1 MIRRQ
6 ICAVEMPESIGSRL
20 SVSIGAVQNENEKV
34 SEAVSRADYY
44 MYQAK
49 AYKNAIVT
57 EWGTIDM
64 DDGLSRVGTRKNAK
78 RNILIVDDSMM
89 NREILCEM
97 LEDQFEIVEA
107 QNGKEAVEVLE
118 QYGRDISLVLLD
130 IVMPVMDGF
139 EVLQYMNEKEII
151 EEIPVI
157 MISSED
163 STSFIR
169 RAYEMGVSD
178 YISRPYDAK
187 VVYKRVFNTI
197 KLYAKQRRLISIL
210 TEQICLKQ
218 ESRQIM
224 VAILSHIVEFR
235 NGESGPHVQ
244 HINMLTQSL
253 LEKLMKHTEVYALTW
268 IERDLIVMAS
278 SLHDIGK
285 IGIDERILNKNGR
298 LTQEEY
304 EIMKQHTV
312 LGTQILEGLQYYQD
326 EPLVKTA
333 REICR
338 WHHER
343 YDGSGYPDG
352 LKGDEIPISAQVVAL
367 ADVYDALV
375 SKRAYKEK
383 YTHEEAMQ
391 MILDGKCGV
400 FNPLLLEC
408 LKEIAPEIRNEIYEE
423 EIAVK
428 LASE

>member
-1 MIRRQ
+1 
-6 ICAVEMPESIGSRL
+6 
-20 SVSIGAVQNENEKV
+20 
-34 SEAVSRADYY
+34 
-44 MYQAK
+44 
-49 AYKNAIVT
+49 
-57 EWGTIDM
+57 
-64 DDGLSRVGTRKNAK
+64 
-78 RNILIVDDSMM
+78 MM

-224 VAILSHIVEFR
+224 VAILSHIVELR

-253 LEKLMKHTEVYALTW
+253 LEKLMKHTEAYALTW

-285 IGIDERILNKNGR
+285 IGIDERLLNKNGR